1 MKKVVYALLIYTLVM
16 LTVLAVIL
24 ILFNRVEL
32 NTYGVGTYT
41 DEELSIYKNVWN
53 NINSSY
59 LECRNTMLTYTL
71 VLWGIVLLTG
81 YILVGILY
89 INIIKPIRNLEN
101 LAGDVARGNL
111 DVALPMNRN
120 PMFTGFNESFDLM
133 REELKSSKVKEME
146 AEKAKKELVVE
157 LSHDIKT
164 PVATIQATCEVMD
177 MKFRRRA
184 DQLDESGENDAELAE
199 LRDNLE
205 KIDSISAKAD
215 TISGIMNNVF
225 HVTMEELEH
234 VEVNPK
240 ETSSTVLE
248 SCFNSIKNYGNIILE
263 EKVPE
268 CLVYMDKLR
277 MEQVIDNVV
286 GNSHKYAGTDI
297 HVRFEE
303 FEGPVDK
310 DNNKNRFLKV
320 VIRDEGPGV
329 REEDLPLITEKYY
342 RGAGSDDQ
350 NGFGLGMY
358 LVKTYMEMQ
367 GGGIEYYNDNGF
379 VVELIIKKV

>member
-16 LTVLAVIL
+16 LAVLAVIL

-71 VLWGIVLLTG
+71 ALWGIVLLTG

-146 AEKAKKELVVE
+146 AEKAKKELVAE

>member
-16 LTVLAVIL
+16 LAVLAVIL

-41 DEELSIYKNVWN
+41 DEELSIYKNVWD

-101 LAGDVARGNL
+101 LASDVARGNL

-146 AEKAKKELVVE
+146 AEKAKKELVAE

-184 DQLDESGENDAELAE
+184 EQLDESGENDAELAE

-205 KIDSISAKAD
+205 KIESISAKAD

>member
-16 LTVLAVIL
+16 LAVLAVIL

-120 PMFTGFNESFDLM
+120 PMFMGFNESFDLM

-146 AEKAKKELVVE
+146 AEKAKKELVAE

>member
-1 MKKVVYALLIYTLVM
+1 MKRIVRALLIYTLVM
-16 LTVLAVIL
+16 LAVLAVLL
-24 ILFNRVEL
+24 ILFSRVEL
-32 NTYGVGTYT
+32 NASGVGSFSN
-41 DEELSIYKNVWN
+41 EELSIYKSVWN
-53 NINSSY
+53 NVNTSFVQ
-59 LECRNTMLTYTL
+59 CRNTMLSYAL
-71 VLWGIVLLTG
+71 ILWGAVLVTG
-81 YILVGILY
+81 YILFGLLY
-89 INIIKPIRNLEN
+89 RNIIKPMQDLEDM
-101 LAGDVARGNL
+101 AGDIARGNL
-111 DVALPMNRN
+111 DVALPMHRN
-120 PMFTGFNESFDLM
+120 PMFSGFTESFDLM
-133 REELKSSKVKEME
+133 REELKDSKAKEME
-146 AEKAKKELVVE
+146 AEKAKKELVAE

-177 MKFRRRA
+177 MKYRRRA
-184 DQLDESGENDAELAE
+184 KELEEFDDSNAELME
-199 LRDNLE
+199 VRDNLE
-205 KIDSISAKAD
+205 KIESISAKAD

-225 HVTMEELEH
+225 HVTMEELEQID
-234 VEVNPK
+234 VNPK
-240 ETSSTVLE
+240 ETSSKILE
-248 SCFNSIKNYGNIILE
+248 NIFSNLKNYGNIILE
-263 EKVPE
+263 TEVPE

-320 VIRDEGPGV
+320 IIRDEGPGV
-329 REEDLPLITEKYY
+329 KEEDLPLITEKYY
-342 RGAGSDDQ
+342 RGAGSEDQ

-379 VVELIIKKV
+379 VVELIVKKV